1 VQVTFGKMEIAGG
14 LFQIVMA
21 QQNLNGVQV
30 GAGFQHVRRKAVA
43 EYVGIHLLLDPRTA
57 SGVLAG
63 VARRFSIDGLIT
75 TMPAVSGEKP
85 NGFFAGSLEDQE
97 RAVSTVEIQ

>member
-1 VQVTFGKMEIAGG
+1 
-14 LFQIVMA
+14 MA

-75 TMPAVSGEKP
+75 TMPAVSGESQMDFLRKRRQCARSP
-85 NGFFAGSLEDQE
+85 SSRTGLSITSRSSRPLPPWM
-97 RAVSTVEIQ
+97 